1 MIGKGLVKKLVAAF
15 VAAASASV
23 AIVALG
29 ATLFFALDLVMPA
42 LGAAAITFAVFAA
55 VAAVVA
61 SVFLGAGGDHDDED
75 EDEEP
80 ETLVER
86 AVHMVRERPILG
98 AAGGLGILFF
108 LLRNPALAAI
118 AASMITEKR
127 MESRGYGKRRR

>member
-1 MIGKGLVKKLVAAF
+1 MIGKGLIKKLVAGV
-15 VAAASASV
+15 VAAASAGV
-23 AIVALG
+23 AVVALG
-29 ATLFFALDLVMPA
+29 AALFFVLDLVLPA

-55 VAAVVA
+55 TTAIVAAV
-61 SVFLGAGGDHDDED
+61 FLKSPADHDDM
-75 EDEEP
+75 DEEP

-86 AVHMVRERPILG
+86 AVHLVRERPILG

-108 LLRNPALAAI
+108 LLRNPAMAAI

>member
-1 MIGKGLVKKLVAAF
+1 MIGKGLVKKLVAAL

-23 AIVALG
+23 AVVALG

-55 VAAVVA
+55 VAALVA
-61 SVFLGAGGDHDDED
+61 VVFLGAGHDQDDDDEYD
-75 EDEEP
+75 EP
-80 ETLVER
+80 ETLVEK
-86 AVHMVRERPILG
+86 AVHLIKDRPILG
-98 AAGGLGILFF
+98 AAGGLGVLFF

-118 AASMITEKR
+118 AASMITERR

>member
-1 MIGKGLVKKLVAAF
+1 MIGRGLIKKLVAAF
-15 VAAASASV
+15 VAAASAAV
-23 AIVALG
+23 AVVALG
-29 ATLFFALDLVMPA
+29 ATLFFALTLVMPA

-61 SVFLGAGGDHDDED
+61 VVFLGAGHDHDDEE
-75 EDEEP
+75 EDDEP

-86 AVHMVRERPILG
+86 AVHLIKDRPILG
-98 AAGGLGILFF
+98 AAGGLGVLFF

-118 AASMITEKR
+118 AASMITERR

>member
-1 MIGKGLVKKLVAAF
+1 MIGKGLIKKLVAAF

-42 LGAAAITFAVFAA
+42 LGAAAITFAVFSA

-86 AVHMVRERPILG
+86 AVQLVRERPILG

>member
-1 MIGKGLVKKLVAAF
+1 MIGKGLIKKLVAGFA
-15 VAAASASV
+15 AAASAGV
-23 AIVALG
+23 AVVALG
-29 ATLFFALDLVMPA
+29 ATLFFALDLVLPA

-55 VAAVVA
+55 VTGLIAVV
-61 SVFLGAGGDHDDED
+61 FLKDHPDHDED
-75 EDEEP
+75 EDDEP
-80 ETLVER
+80 ETLVQR
-86 AVHMVRERPILG
+86 AVHLVRERPILG

>member
-1 MIGKGLVKKLVAAF
+1 MIGKGLIKKLVAGV
-15 VAAASASV
+15 VAAASAGV
-23 AIVALG
+23 AVVALG
-29 ATLFFALDLVMPA
+29 AALFFALDLVLPA

-55 VAAVVA
+55 TAAIVAAV
-61 SVFLGAGGDHDDED
+61 FLKSPADHDDM
-75 EDEEP
+75 DEEP

-86 AVHMVRERPILG
+86 AVHLVRERPILG

-108 LLRNPALAAI
+108 LLRNPAMAAI